1 MINDWPISSS
11 VADLK
16 QHIYELS
23 LDTISPHFAL
33 AILGKRIDLE
43 ETKSLEEVG
52 AMDGD
57 ILTIEPNR
65 EWRQKWIIFR
75 AQRGDGGLSGEM
87 VHTEID
93 WSFQG

>member
-1 MINDWPISSS
+1 MLKINCEQIKSDSPVCLHLSSFPPCSAARLRHVINDWPISSS

-65 EWRQKWIIFR
+65 E
-75 AQRGDGGLSGEM
+75 
-87 VHTEID
+87 
-93 WSFQG
+93 